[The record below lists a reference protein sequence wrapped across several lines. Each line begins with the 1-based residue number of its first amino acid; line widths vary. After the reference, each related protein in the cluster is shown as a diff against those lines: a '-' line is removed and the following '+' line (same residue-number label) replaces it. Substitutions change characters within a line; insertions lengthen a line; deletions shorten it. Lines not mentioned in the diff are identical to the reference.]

1 MEQRPI
7 SGVAMLLV
15 TSLLAA
21 LMVTLAILA
30 GPFGRTPTIR
40 QELGPYSSAN
50 ER

>member
-1 MEQRPI
+1 MERPV

-40 QELGPYSSAN
+40 QQPGPYASAA